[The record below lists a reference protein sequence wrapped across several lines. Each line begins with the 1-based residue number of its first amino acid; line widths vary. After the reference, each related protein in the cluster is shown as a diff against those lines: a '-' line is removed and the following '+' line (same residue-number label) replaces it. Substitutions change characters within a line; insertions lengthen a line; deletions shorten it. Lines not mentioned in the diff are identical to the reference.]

1 MSKIEKVNE
10 EKTIAIPVIDAARWM
25 ARLAAADGVVTPSE
39 RLMLKNFSETY
50 GIAANSILRMA
61 HAIVNKVE
69 VPEVEFVS
77 QPEMKG
83 RLFEEFVVRLISESS
98 RFTLLNWSSDKFVD
112 GKCSLDTLLPDL
124 FIRHRLESETV
135 EYYIEC
141 KFRSSLPNG
150 ILDIADQL
158 KRYRRMISHDGKS
171 ELFIAVGLGGTPSN
185 PDRFYVI
192 PNRMIKKSEVIHIDR
207 CSKCLC
213 SQNSEGFHNYINHY
227 FCKRVFKQ

>member
-1 MSKIEKVNE
+1 MSEFEKMNGDMA
-10 EKTIAIPVIDAARWM
+10 TCIPVREAARWLARM
-25 ARLAAADGVVTPSE
+25 AATDGVVSPSE
-39 RLMLKNFSETY
+39 RLLLKNFSETY
-50 GIAANSILRMA
+50 GISANSILRMA

-69 VPEVEFVS
+69 VPEVGFVS

-112 GKCSLDTLLPDL
+112 GKYSLDTLMPDL
-124 FIRHRLESETV
+124 FIRHRLESATV

-141 KFRSSLPNG
+141 KYRSSLPDG

-192 PNRMIKKSEVIHIDR
+192 PSRMIKKSEVIHIDR

-213 SQNSEGFHNYINHY
+213 PQNSEGFHNYINHN